1 MTVSGEAA
9 ELGPRWALI
18 TGIVDYVEIQRSII
32 EAQDKDSHPSF
43 CVMRLLLFT
52 VYV

>member
-18 TGIVDYVEIQRSII
+18 TGIVDYVELQRSII

-43 CVMRLLLFT
+43 V
-52 VYV
+52 